1 MYRIALP
8 LLCMGLLTACGGASQ
23 TEVDTTKTDV
33 VVNGDTLT
41 IHSQSPISQRL
52 VTAPVEMEE
61 HAMTLHTSGVVTA
74 IPTNYA
80 EVAAPFAGRVQ
91 RSLVQIGQNVRAG
104 APLFE
109 LSSSDYSE
117 IVKSYRQAQS
127 ELANAKKQLERVRDL
142 NANKVASNRELE
154 EAQLD
159 YQNKLEEFH
168 HAAAVA
174 KEYQIDLTHAEV
186 GQPMT
191 VHSPIAGR
199 VLRNDLV
206 RGEYIKEDAESKL
219 VVADLSKVWVK
230 ANITESEAVLTDR
243 LERVEIRLVARPDSV
258 ISGHLVFRGGMLDE
272 ETRTMQTIVECDNPK
287 GLMMPNM
294 YAKVLLST
302 QSSRCI
308 TVPKSAVLQ
317 AEDTRFVLR
326 KIGDNRF
333 VRTAVKVQSADNG
346 RLIVTEGL
354 EPQDEIITDGAMYL
368 IDYK

>member
-1 MYRIALP
+1 
-8 LLCMGLLTACGGASQ
+8 MGLLAACGGAEQ
-23 TEVDTTKTDV
+23 TSNDTETAEVAV
-33 VVNGDTLT
+33 CGDTLT
-41 IHSQSPISQRL
+41 VNAASPILQRL
-52 VTAPVEMEE
+52 VVAPVEMED

-74 IPTNYA
+74 VPTAYA
-80 EVAAPFAGRVQ
+80 EIAAPFAGRVQ
-91 RSLVQIGQNVRAG
+91 RSLVQIGQQVRAG

-117 IVKSYRQAQS
+117 IVKSYRQAES
-127 ELANAKKQLERVRDL
+127 ELAAAKKQMERVRDL

-159 YQNKLEEFH
+159 YQNKLEEFR
-168 HAAAVA
+168 HAEAVA
-174 KEYQIDLTHAEV
+174 KEYQIDVAHAEV

-191 VHSPIAGR
+191 VRSPISGR

-219 VVADLSKVWVK
+219 VVADLGKVWVK

-243 LERVEIRLVARPDSV
+243 VEHIEIRLVARPDSV
-258 ISGHLVFRGGMLDE
+258 ISGRLVFRGGMLDE
-272 ETRTMQTIVECDNPK
+272 ESRTMQTIIECDNSK

-294 YAKVLLST
+294 YAKVLLTT
-302 QSSRCI
+302 QNSHCV

-317 AEDTRFVLR
+317 GEKERYVLR
-326 KIGDNRF
+326 KVGENRF

-354 EPQDEIITDGAMYL
+354 DPQDEIITEGAMYL
-368 IDYK
+368 IDYR

>member
-1 MYRIALP
+1 
-8 LLCMGLLTACGGASQ
+8 MGLLTACGGASQ
-23 TEVDTTKTDV
+23 TSNDTETTEV
-33 VVNGDTLT
+33 VVSGDTLT
-41 IHSQSPISQRL
+41 VNAASPILQRL
-52 VTAPVEMEE
+52 VVAPVEMED

-74 IPTNYA
+74 VPTAYA

-91 RSLVQIGQNVRAG
+91 RSLVQIGQQVRAG

-127 ELANAKKQLERVRDL
+127 ELAAAKKQMERVRDL
-142 NANKVASNRELE
+142 NSNKVASNRELE

-159 YQNKLEEFH
+159 YQNKLEEFR
-168 HAAAVA
+168 HAESVA
-174 KEYQIDLTHAEV
+174 KEYQIDVTHAEV

-191 VHSPIAGR
+191 VRTPISGR

-206 RGEYIKEDAESKL
+206 RGEYIKEDADSKL

-243 LERVEIRLVARPDSV
+243 VEHVEIRLVARPDSV
-258 ISGHLVFRGGMLDE
+258 ISGRLVFRGGMLDE
-272 ETRTMQTIVECDNPK
+272 ETRTMQTIIECDNPR

-294 YAKVLLST
+294 YAKVLLT
-302 QSSRCI
+302 TPSSRCV

-317 AEDTRFVLR
+317 GEDACYVLR
-326 KIGDNRF
+326 KVGDNRF
-333 VRTAVKVQSADNG
+333 VRTTVKVQSAENG

-354 EPQDEIITDGAMYL
+354 TPEDEIITEGAMYL
-368 IDYK
+368 IDYR